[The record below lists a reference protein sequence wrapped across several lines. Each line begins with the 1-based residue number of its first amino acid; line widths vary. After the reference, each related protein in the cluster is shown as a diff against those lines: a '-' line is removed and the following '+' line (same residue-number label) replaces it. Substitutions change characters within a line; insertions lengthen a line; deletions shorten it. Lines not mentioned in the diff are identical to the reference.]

1 MRVSAGKDGSQDIF
15 RLLFER
21 MADGGLI
28 LEGGVIVDCNRAAVA
43 TLGYSGKKQL
53 LARSLAD
60 FSPQTQP
67 DGQSSVEKAES
78 LMAAALKE
86 HSLRCEWLFRHAKGE
101 VFPVEILFTILA
113 DGEPKRVGAVWRDIS
128 KRKRVEAELQL
139 AHQTL
144 EERVEERTRQIERQQ
159 QVAEGLR
166 GILGVLNSNRTMQEI
181 LDYIVLQT
189 AHLLGNDAGAVY
201 LVQGDVLLVQA
212 SSGLGADLLA
222 KPAIALGEGPTGRAV
237 SEKRPVVVP
246 DTLGWHDSA
255 VSSPQHSISPAH
267 LADHYHALL
276 AVPLIVKDH
285 VYGAITLYYRDA
297 RTFSDEETALA
308 VAFGNQA
315 ALAIENAYLRVNSE
329 EAAAAAERDR
339 IARDLHDSVTQTL
352 FSATLIAQVLPRLWE
367 QDRNEGQTQLEEL
380 RLLTRGA
387 LAEMRTLL
395 LELRPA
401 TFAKVALP
409 ESLRHLVEAAIGRSG
424 IPVSLVLE
432 GETALPPDIKVA
444 LYRIAQEALNNIVKH
459 SEATVATV
467 RLVRQA
473 GFAQLDVSD
482 NGMGFCRDRVS
493 DGHLGLGIMAE
504 RAKSIGAAL
513 NLETSPGQG
522 THISVTWGESPKEG

>member
-1 MRVSAGKDGSQDIF
+1 MRVSMEKDCSQDLF

-21 MADGGLI
+21 MADAGMI

-43 TLGYSGKKQL
+43 ALGYSSKKQL

-60 FSPQTQP
+60 LSPQTQP
-67 DGQSSVEKAES
+67 DGRSSIGKAES
-78 LMAAALKE
+78 LMALALRE
-86 HSLRCEWLFRHAKGE
+86 RSLRSEWLFRHVKGQ
-101 VFPVEILFTILA
+101 VFPVEILFTVLA
-113 DGEPKRVGAVWRDIS
+113 DGELKRVGAVWRDIS
-128 KRKRVEAELQL
+128 KRKRFEAELQL

-159 QVAEGLR
+159 QVAEGLG
-166 GILGVLNSNRTMQEI
+166 GILDILNSNRTMQEI

-189 AHLLGNDAGAVY
+189 AHLLGNDAGVVY
-201 LVQGDVLLVQA
+201 LVQGDALLVQA
-212 SSGLGADLLA
+212 SLGVGADLLA
-222 KPAIALGEGPTGRAV
+222 EPATALGEGPTGRAV

-246 DTLGWHDSA
+246 NTLAWHDSA
-255 VSSPQHSISPAH
+255 VSSPQHSFSPVH

-276 AVPLIVKDH
+276 AVPLTVKDH
-285 VYGAITLYYRDA
+285 AYGAITLYYRDS
-297 RTFSDEETALA
+297 RTFSDEEIALA

-315 ALAIENAYLRVNSE
+315 ALAIENAYLRVNAE

-367 QDRNEGQTQLEEL
+367 QDINEGQTQLEEL

-401 TFAKVALP
+401 TLAKVALP

-424 IPVSLVLE
+424 NPVSLVLE
-432 GETALPPDIKVA
+432 GETALSPDVKVA

-459 SEATVATV
+459 AEATMATV

-473 GFAQLDVSD
+473 RFAQLDVSD
-482 NGMGFCRDRVS
+482 NGIGFCRDKIP
-493 DGHLGLGIMAE
+493 DGHLGLGIMVE
-504 RAKSIGAAL
+504 RAKSIGATL

-522 THISVTWGESPKEG
+522 THISVTWGEPPKEG